1 MGAEET
7 EAEKQKGGGE
17 GEDEEDGVRRKPADR
32 LHQEGRE
39 QNQTHLKV
47 ETWVEAWVEMWV
59 ETWVETWVEMWLC
72 PGRGQIFASLLFKN
86 LIC

>member
-47 ETWVEAWVEMWV
+47 EAWVEA
-59 ETWVETWVEMWLC
+59 WVETWVEMWLC

>member
-47 ETWVEAWVEMWV
+47 EA
-59 ETWVETWVEMWLC
+59 WVEMWLC